1 MTWVQ
6 WIGLFCL
13 ILYVGP
19 VLAVL
24 VFRRWR

>member
-6 WIGLFCL
+6 WIGLLWL

-19 VLAVL
+19 ALAVL